1 MEVASDPDSSDLGML
16 RRAQSGDAHALDQVL
31 TRYRGRLKR
40 MVKLRLDPRVQGR
53 VDPSDVVQEAYLE
66 ATQKLS
72 DYLVDPKI
80 PFFLWL
86 RLMTGQKLAL
96 EHRRH
101 LGVQARNAAREVS
114 LHHGAY
120 PAASSAARAA
130 QLLGRISTPSQ
141 AAMRA
146 DLRVRIQEALNR
158 MEPLDREVL
167 ALRHFEQLS
176 NADVAQ
182 ALGLT
187 AAAAGMRHLRALRRL
202 RGILGET
209 PSQGTI

>member
-1 MEVASDPDSSDLGML
+1 MGDSSATDSADLGIL
-16 RRAQSGDAHALDQVL
+16 RRAQSGDAHALEQIL

-66 ATQKLS
+66 VSQRLN
-72 DYLVDPKI
+72 DYLREPKI

-96 EHRRH
+96 EHRKH

-120 PAASSAARAA
+120 PAASSAALAA
-130 QLLGRISTPSQ
+130 QLMGRISTPSK

-146 DLRVRIQEALNR
+146 DLRVRVQEALNR

-176 NADVAQ
+176 NAET
-182 ALGLT
+182 ALVLGVKET
-187 AAAAGMRHLRALRRL
+187 AACNRYVRALERL
-202 RGILGET
+202 RMILGRL
-209 PSQGTI
+209 

>member
-1 MEVASDPDSSDLGML
+1 ML

-40 MVKLRLDPRVQGR
+40 MVKLRLYPRVQGR

-120 PAASSAARAA
+120 PAASSAALAA

-146 DLRVRIQEALNR
+146 DLRLRIQEALNR

-176 NADVAQ
+176 NAETARVLDLQ
-182 ALGLT
+182 D
-187 AAAAGMRHLRALRRL
+187 AAASKRYVRALERL
-202 RGILGET
+202 RLILGRL
-209 PSQGTI
+209 PGSV

>member
-1 MEVASDPDSSDLGML
+1 MGVSSDPDSSDLGTL
-16 RRAQSGDAHALDQVL
+16 RRAHAGDPHALAQIL
-31 TRYRGRLKR
+31 TQYRGRLKR

-66 ATQKLS
+66 ASQKLA
-72 DYLVDPKI
+72 DYLVEPKI

-96 EHRRH
+96 EHRKH

-120 PAASSAARAA
+120 PAASSAALAA

-141 AAMRA
+141 QAMRA
-146 DLRVRIQEALNR
+146 DLRVRVQEALNR

-176 NADVAQ
+176 NAET
-182 ALGLT
+182 ALVLGIRET
-187 AAAAGMRHLRALRRL
+187 AACNRYVRALERL
-202 RGILGET
+202 RVILGRLPERL
-209 PSQGTI
+209 

>member
-1 MEVASDPDSSDLGML
+1 MDVASDPESSDLVTL
-16 RRAQSGDAHALDQVL
+16 RRAQAGDSRALEEVL

-66 ATQKLS
+66 VSQKLG
-72 DYLVDPKI
+72 DYLVEPKI

-96 EHRRH
+96 EHRKH

-120 PAASSAARAA
+120 PAASSAALAA

-141 AAMRA
+141 QAARA
-146 DLRVRIQEALNR
+146 DLRVRVQEALNR

-176 NADVAQ
+176 NAET
-182 ALGLT
+182 ALVLGIKET
-187 AAAAGMRHLRALRRL
+187 AACNRYVRALERL
-202 RGILGET
+202 RMILGRV
-209 PSQGTI
+209 

>member
-1 MEVASDPDSSDLGML
+1 ML
-16 RRAQSGDAHALDQVL
+16 RRAQSGDSHALEQVF
-31 TRYRGRLKR
+31 TQYRGRLKR

-53 VDPSDVVQEAYLE
+53 VDPSDIVQEAYLE
-66 ATQKLS
+66 VSQKLG
-72 DYLVDPKI
+72 DYLVEPKI

-96 EHRRH
+96 EHRKH

-120 PAASSAARAA
+120 PAASSAALAA
-130 QLLGRISTPSQ
+130 QLIGRVSTPSK

-146 DLRVRIQEALNR
+146 DLRVRVQEALNR

-176 NADVAQ
+176 NAETAMV
-182 ALGLT
+182 LEIRET
-187 AAAAGMRHLRALRRL
+187 AACNRYVRALERL
-202 RGILGET
+202 RMILGRL
-209 PSQGTI
+209 

>member
-1 MEVASDPDSSDLGML
+1 MGNPSTTDSADLGRL
-16 RRAQSGDAHALDQVL
+16 RRAQSGDSHALEQIL

-66 ATQKLS
+66 VSQRLN
-72 DYLVDPKI
+72 DYLLEPKI

-96 EHRRH
+96 EHRKH

-120 PAASSAARAA
+120 PAASSAALAA
-130 QLLGRISTPSQ
+130 QLMGRVSTPSK

-146 DLRVRIQEALNR
+146 DLRVRVQEALNR

-176 NADVAQ
+176 NAETAMV
-182 ALGLT
+182 LGIKET
-187 AAAAGMRHLRALRRL
+187 AACNRYVRALERL
-202 RGILGET
+202 RMILGRV
-209 PSQGTI
+209 

>member
-1 MEVASDPDSSDLGML
+1 MGNPSATDSTDLGML
-16 RRAQSGDAHALDQVL
+16 RRAQSGDSHALEQIL

-66 ATQKLS
+66 VSQRLN
-72 DYLVDPKI
+72 DYLLEPKI

-96 EHRRH
+96 EHRKH

-120 PAASSAARAA
+120 PAASSAALAA
-130 QLLGRISTPSQ
+130 QLMGRVSTPSK

-146 DLRVRIQEALNR
+146 DLRVRVQEALNR

-176 NADVAQ
+176 NAETAMV
-182 ALGLT
+182 LGIKET
-187 AAAAGMRHLRALRRL
+187 AACNRYVRALERL
-202 RGILGET
+202 RTILGRL
-209 PSQGTI
+209 